1 MPSIHHLPGEE
12 RRALVVRLRK
22 IEGQAKG
29 IQRMI
34 EDGRDCL
41 DVLTQITALRAAV
54 NAVGGELLEDVA
66 LHCVHHPEEFTSPE
80 QAVKQ
85 AVHAL
90 VHGGR

>member
-1 MPSIHHLPGEE
+1 MPSIHHLPIEE

-29 IQRMI
+29 IQQMT

-41 DVLTQITALRAAV
+41 DVLTQIAALRAAV
-54 NAVGGELLEDVA
+54 NAVGGELLEDVV
-66 LHCVHHPEEFTSPE
+66 LSYFRHPEEFASPE
-80 QAVKQ
+80 QAVEQ

-90 VHGGR
+90 VHGSR